1 MSQAKK
7 PSNEELEVTS
17 PLKTKI
23 KDYSKENGEGELGL
37 SEGKIRPSKGKWKK
51 IARKIGKAHD
61 ISMKVQEKCGIE
73 ENREYRFIGSK

>member
-37 SEGKIRPSKGKWKK
+37 SEGKIRPSKGKWK
-51 IARKIGKAHD
+51 RLQGK
-61 ISMKVQEKCGIE
+61 
-73 ENREYRFIGSK
+73 

>member
-37 SEGKIRPSKGKWKK
+37 SKGKIRPSKGKWK
-51 IARKIGKAHD
+51 RLQGK
-61 ISMKVQEKCGIE
+61 
-73 ENREYRFIGSK
+73 